1 LASLGFLQAPVFG
14 SVGSVPLRLS
24 SDAVHTGPS
33 SIHAD
38 VAQGSVPSGPSQQ
51 ATSHCSNANRQLPI
65 EINTISGNPIGGDV
79 KSKYITNIAYKLTW
93 LLHSRKERT
102 IVSIHFLV

>member
-1 LASLGFLQAPVFG
+1 M
-14 SVGSVPLRLS
+14 RLS